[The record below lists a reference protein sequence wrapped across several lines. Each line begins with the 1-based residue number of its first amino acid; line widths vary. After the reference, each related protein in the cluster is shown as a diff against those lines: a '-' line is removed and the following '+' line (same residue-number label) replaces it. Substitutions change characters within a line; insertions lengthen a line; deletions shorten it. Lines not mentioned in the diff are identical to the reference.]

1 MTIFDDMIVD
11 TDQNMLENLIAS
23 EMIAM
28 GLDPLNIDDVQEF
41 WLFKGIKIDNADLFI
56 QGQQDRS

>member
-11 TDQNMLENLIAS
+11 TDQNMLENIIAS

-28 GLDPLNIDDVQEF
+28 GLDPLNRDDVQEF

-56 QGQQDRS
+56 QGQQNRS

>member
-28 GLDPLNIDDVQEF
+28 GLDPLNRDDVQEF